1 MLDPK
6 LIKEKPEMIRNMLK
20 SRAVEFDLDELIKTD
35 EKRRE
40 FIIKTDELRK
50 KKNQVGIRISEK
62 KKAKE
67 DASSIL
73 AEMKNI
79 SSELTKLESEQ
90 EEIENKYLK
99 LASTIPN
106 LVHESVPI
114 GIDDSANIE
123 IKKWGNIPKFDF
135 KVKDHIDI
143 SENLNLVDL
152 ERAAKVAGAR
162 FYYLKNDLVRLNQ
175 ALINFGL
182 DFLAEKGYSL
192 IQPPYMINRES
203 MEGAVIAEDFE
214 EVIYKIQDEDLY
226 MIGTSEHAMAAMHS
240 KEIIE
245 GKNIPMKYAGIS
257 PCFRKEAGA
266 HGRDQK
272 GIFRVHQFDKIEQFV
287 FSKPEDSWK
296 EHEKL
301 LAVAE
306 EFYQKLEIPYRV
318 MLLSTGDI
326 GKISAK
332 TYDIEA
338 WMAGQNAYREIVSC
352 SNCLEYQ
359 ARRLKIRFR
368 DKTNED
374 TQYIHTLNSTLIAT
388 TRVLVSIMENFQTKE
403 GHIRIPQG
411 FTAIYGKSER
421 DILTYPYILDLKFVK
436 NWHAEKVE

>member
-6 LIKEKPEMIRNMLK
+6 LIKEKSQVIKDMLK
-20 SRAVEFDLDELIKTD
+20 ARSVDFDLEGLID
-35 EKRRE
+35 SDQKRRE

-50 KKNQVGIRISEK
+50 KKNQVALNISEK
-62 KKAKE
+62 KKKGE
-67 DASSIL
+67 DISSIL

-79 SSELTKLESEQ
+79 SEELSKLEVDQ
-90 EEIENKYLK
+90 NDIEKKYLK
-99 LASTIPN
+99 LAASIPN
-106 LVHESVPI
+106 LIHESVPI
-114 GIDDSANIE
+114 GEDEESNKE

-135 KVKDHIDI
+135 KIKDHIDI
-143 SENLNLVDL
+143 SEDLDLVDL

-182 DFLAEKGYSL
+182 DFLREKGYS
-192 IQPPYMINRES
+192 IVQPPYMINRES

-214 EVIYKIQDEDLY
+214 EVIYKIDNQDLY

-245 GKNIPMKYAGIS
+245 GKDIPKKYAGIS

-301 LAVAE
+301 LSIAE

-318 MLLSTGDI
+318 MLLSTGDT
-326 GKISAK
+326 GNISAK

-374 TQYIHTLNSTLIAT
+374 TQYVHTLNSTLIAT
-388 TRVLVSIMENFQTKE
+388 TRVLVAIMENFQTKD
-403 GHIRIPQG
+403 GHIRIPQVLQG
-411 FTAIYGKSER
+411 YMGNQKEI
-421 DILTYPYILDLKFVK
+421 
-436 NWHAEKVE
+436 